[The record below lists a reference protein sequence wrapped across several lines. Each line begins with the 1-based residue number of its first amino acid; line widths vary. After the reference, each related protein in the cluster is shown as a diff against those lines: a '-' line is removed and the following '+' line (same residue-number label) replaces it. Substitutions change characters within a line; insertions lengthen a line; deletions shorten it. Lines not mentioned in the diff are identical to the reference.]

1 MRTILI
7 SFALLVVSMVC
18 KAQDINSIFDKFK
31 HRDNVVFV
39 DVPKELISLGLKSS
53 GNKESEKWAKKIDHL
68 RILTLEDANRSTKRD
83 FKKMI
88 ETFSWKD
95 YNDIV
100 KVNDNG
106 EKVRIMTQGTD
117 ELIKCLII
125 CSFDKED
132 CVLVVIDGS
141 ILPKD
146 IDGIVN
152 DTTIGK

>member
-95 YNDIV
+95 YTDIV

-117 ELIKCLII
+117 ELIKRLII

>member
-18 KAQDINSIFDKFK
+18 KAQDINSIFDNFK

-53 GNKESEKWAKKIDHL
+53 GNKDSEKWAKKIDHL

-88 ETFSWKD
+88 EALSWKD

-117 ELIKCLII
+117 ELIKRLII

-132 CVLVVIDGS
+132 CVLVVIDGN

>member
-18 KAQDINSIFDKFK
+18 KAQDINSIVDKFK

-88 ETFSWKD
+88 EALSWKD

-117 ELIKCLII
+117 ELIKRLII